1 MHWGY
6 FVLTALTFYV
16 VAFVITVPSLGPIP
30 STVVKSLVFV
40 LLHVL
45 AHKYIGPQLRK

>member
-1 MHWGY
+1 MQWGY
-6 FVLTALTFYV
+6 LFLTALTFYV
-16 VAFVITVPSLGPIP
+16 VAFVLPVPGLGPVP